1 MSDEDFYE
9 FTEEWSRIDRRATYY
24 INVKEL
30 PLLLKRI
37 RAPLGLRTIPKQL
50 QKDALRRTLYT
61 CDVEIRDGNR
71 VHFVDV
77 LKHLAA
83 RVDGVEDPDALGRS
97 KSGGFTDS
105 FSGVSNTSAT
115 QRSDSEKSN
124 SSKSNKVHPAPDASS
139 PKSLTK
145 SGAATFRWRSDRKK
159 NSLPEDEDWDDDD
172 DDDSVPNVVPQVCH
186 NFAAIHVQTMWK
198 GKRAWRQAELRKLK
212 KKKRSMR
219 RRKAEKGE
227 AKKGVADGSGSRE
240 DGRALPG
247 ERERGLGEGVGGVE
261 AQGQ

>member
-145 SGAATFRWRSDRKK
+145 SRAATFRWRSD
-159 NSLPEDEDWDDDD
+159 L
-172 DDDSVPNVVPQVCH
+172 
-186 NFAAIHVQTMWK
+186 
-198 GKRAWRQAELRKLK
+198 LR
-212 KKKRSMR
+212 
-219 RRKAEKGE
+219 
-227 AKKGVADGSGSRE
+227 VH
-240 DGRALPG
+240 
-247 ERERGLGEGVGGVE
+247 GGVVTDRP
-261 AQGQ
+261 AGNVLHQRQRVAAPS